1 VLEPGLS
8 EKVDLRI
15 EDDIPPVMAARAQS
29 KQVFGDGET
38 QISNLC
44 LLFHVHP
51 LPKARVSAR

>member
-1 VLEPGLS
+1 MLEPGLS

-15 EDDIPPVMAARAQS
+15 EDDFPPVMAVQAQS

-38 QISNLC
+38 QTSNLC